1 MRNRIKILLS
11 IIFLLPIMVF
21 ADDKIVQNIN
31 PKKIVQNINPK
42 ENIYIASSE
51 LIEITPGVEEVSQ
64 PTIKDWNIKFNI
76 KFSKVNQLNIN

>member
-31 PKKIVQNINPK
+31 PK

-51 LIEITPGVEEVSQ
+51 LIEITPGV
-64 PTIKDWNIKFNI
+64 
-76 KFSKVNQLNIN
+76 

>member
-21 ADDKIVQNIN
+21 ADD
-31 PKKIVQNINPK
+31 KIVQNINPK

-64 PTIKDWNIKFNI
+64 PTIKDWNIKQKYFKKRLQCYNRT
-76 KFSKVNQLNIN
+76 NL

>member
-21 ADDKIVQNIN
+21 ADDKM
-31 PKKIVQNINPK
+31 VQNINPK